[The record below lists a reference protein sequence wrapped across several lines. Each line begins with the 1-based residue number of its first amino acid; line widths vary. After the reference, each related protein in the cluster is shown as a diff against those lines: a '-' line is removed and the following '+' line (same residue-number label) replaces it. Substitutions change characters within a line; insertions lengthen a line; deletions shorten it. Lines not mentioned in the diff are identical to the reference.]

1 MRRLARIQLLFAAAA
16 TAVFAGCS
24 GGGSSAIAPLPAAPA
39 SARHL
44 ASFYSCPAS
53 GSLKYVS
60 DLFYNVVDVYVGNF
74 TGQAPCGQ
82 ITSSSLQGPQGLYV
96 QTATHDLYV
105 ANHHNVLAFHR
116 GQPEPYNTY
125 TDPSGQ
131 NPINVTVSGDGTVL
145 ATNYTNLNQSEAGSI
160 STWIAG
166 PNGGTFVGNFPETNS
181 EQGASIAVK
190 KNGTVYFS
198 DVDRAMLQGFL
209 WTVACPAGA
218 CGVQTQVAGVD
229 LKFPGGMA
237 LDDTGDLLMTDAM
250 AVTADTFELPNPQP
264 STFPLIG
271 FPAALAIS
279 KNNGHIFV
287 VDGYR
292 NRVEEFSYPIGS
304 LIGTVNGS
312 QNSILTGVAVDP

>member
-1 MRRLARIQLLFAAAA
+1 
-16 TAVFAGCS
+16 
-24 GGGSSAIAPLPAAPA
+24 
-39 SARHL
+39 
-44 ASFYSCPAS
+44 
-53 GSLKYVS
+53 
-60 DLFYNVVDVYVGNF
+60 VYVGNF
-74 TGQAPCGQ
+74 AGQAPCGQ
-82 ITSSSLQGPQGLYV
+82 ITSSTLQFPQGLYV
-96 QTATHDLYV
+96 QPATHDLYV
-105 ANHHNVLAFHR
+105 ANHHNVLVFHR

-131 NPINVTVSGDGTVL
+131 DPINVTVSADGTVL
-145 ATNYTNLNQSEAGSI
+145 ASNVTNLSQSEAGSI

-181 EQGASIAVK
+181 EQGANIAVK

-209 WTVACPAGA
+209 WTVACPAGV

-237 LDDTGDLLMTDAM
+237 FDDTGDLLMTDAM

-271 FPAALAIS
+271 FPAALTGTAIVS
-279 KNNGHIFV
+279 
-287 VDGYR
+287 R
-292 NRVEEFSYPIGS
+292 NSRIRPVRSSEP
-304 LIGTVNGS
+304 
-312 QNSILTGVAVDP
+312 